1 MKIITIPVTSYQQN
15 CSLLVCEETNKAAF
29 VDPGGDI
36 PQLQAALEKENATLE
51 SIFLTHGHLDHI
63 GGTAELAA
71 LYDVPVI
78 GPHKDDDFLIN
89 AIPAQQIKF
98 QFSGCGTFTPARWLK
113 QGDVITVG
121 KEELKVLHCP
131 GHTPGHI
138 VLYHKDLKLA
148 FVGDVLFKGSIGRTD
163 LEKGD
168 FQTLVHS
175 IKNKLWPLGGNVRF
189 ISGHG
194 EMSTFSEEMDSNP
207 FVGKASRTRI

>member
-1 MKIITIPVTSYQQN
+1 VKITILPVTSYQQN
-15 CSLLVCEETNKAAF
+15 CSLLICEKTNKAAF

-36 PQLQAALEKENATLE
+36 SRLQAALEKENATLE

-71 LYDVPVI
+71 LYEVPII
-78 GPHKDDDFLIN
+78 GPHQDDAFLIE
-89 AIPAQQIKF
+89 AIPAQCVRF
-98 QFSGCGTFTPARWLK
+98 QFSGCGLFTPTRWLK

-121 KEELKVLHCP
+121 QETLNVLHCP
-131 GHTPGHI
+131 GHTPGHV
-138 VLYHKDLKLA
+138 VLYHSDSKLA

-168 FQTLVHS
+168 FQTLINS
-175 IKNKLWPLGGNVRF
+175 IKQKLWPLGGDVRF

-194 EMSTFSEEMDSNP
+194 EISTFADEMNTNP
-207 FVGKASRTRI
+207 FVGKMPRTRI